1 VEVGDSGMQVQ
12 KFLRAFPPLE
22 FLLLSF
28 LTPCRT
34 VGLFNQ
40 VITARRGDHLLVVDV
55 DQTGE
60 LPDRRPVAPELIGVN
75 DLWDVVFT
83 QQSGQ
88 EGFCGLGV
96 AVALQ
101 QNFEHEAVLV
111 HRSPAVK
118 RAQAVK
124 RGQPRCS
131 DQDARCS
138 DQDEPMS
145 DPINARTHLI
155 QMPPGTPSGFPVA
168 QSFSEQWTEL
178 DAPFAEGLV
187 EEWRPHGH
195 PFTTMLT

>member
-1 VEVGDSGMQVQ
+1 M
-12 KFLRAFPPLE
+12 RAFPPLE
-22 FLLLSF
+22 SLLLSF

-75 DLWDVVFT
+75 DFWDVVFT
-83 QQSGQ
+83 QQSDQ
-88 EGFCGLGV
+88 EGFRGLGV

-118 RAQAVK
+118 RS
-124 RGQPRCS
+124 QPRCS
-131 DQDARCS
+131 DQD
-138 DQDEPMS
+138 EPVP
-145 DPINARTHLI
+145 DAIDARTYLV
-155 QMPPGTPSGFPVA
+155 QMPPGTRRGSRWRSSSANSGPNLIHHLRRA
-168 QSFSEQWTEL
+168 SW
-178 DAPFAEGLV
+178 
-187 EEWRPHGH
+187 
-195 PFTTMLT
+195 LT